1 MNLMRLRL
9 VSDLHCNWRH
19 AEPHRVN
26 GGDMSFGLYIV
37 GFLVLIVGLAWG
49 AYLAHVL
56 QQWIGVGVVVLLG
69 LGIVTAVTHTRQRD
83 SD

>member
-1 MNLMRLRL
+1 
-9 VSDLHCNWRH
+9 
-19 AEPHRVN
+19 
-26 GGDMSFGLYIV
+26 MSFGLYIV